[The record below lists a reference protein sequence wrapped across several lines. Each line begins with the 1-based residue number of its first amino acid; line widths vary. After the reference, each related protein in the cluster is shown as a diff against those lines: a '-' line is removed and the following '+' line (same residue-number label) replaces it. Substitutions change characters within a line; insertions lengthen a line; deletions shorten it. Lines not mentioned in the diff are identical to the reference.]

1 MRTRL
6 MFLVAFLVLVGAG
19 PAWAEEWTSVRGR
32 VVWAEKKLP
41 EKKEIG
47 KRVEAHPDA
56 KACLAKGPLYDESLV
71 VNAKN
76 RGVRWVAVWLM
87 ADDDPKRPLP
97 VPAALKKPVPAKV
110 VLSPPCCRFE
120 PHVLAM
126 WGPQTLVVKGAKETT
141 HNVMLFGG
149 IAGPHFSPIFPPG
162 WDQLVV
168 KDVRPRLMP
177 INVTCAVHP
186 WMKAWVFVF
195 AHPYFAVTDAD
206 GAFVIPKVPPGKY
219 RLVAWHEASGWVIGG
234 KSPLKGGGKPVELR
248 GKVDVGTIDLRRVE

>member
-6 MFLVAFLVLVGAG
+6 SPLVAVVVLVGAG
-19 PAWAEEWTSVRGR
+19 PAWAEEWASVRGR
-32 VVWAEKKLP
+32 VVWADKKLP
-41 EKKEIG
+41 ERKKIEVTID
-47 KRVEAHPDA
+47 R

-71 VNAKN
+71 VNPKN
-76 RGVRWVAVWLM
+76 GGVRWVAVWLM
-87 ADDDPKRPLP
+87 AEDPKTPLP
-97 VPAALKKPVPAKV
+97 VPDALKKPAPAKV
-110 VLSPPCCRFE
+110 VLSAPCCRFE
-120 PHVLAM
+120 PRVLAM
-126 WGPQTLVVKGAKETT
+126 WEPQVLVVKGSKEVT

-149 IAGPHFSPIFPPG
+149 VAGPHFSPIFPPG

-177 INVTCAVHP
+177 INVTCAIHL

-219 RLVAWHEASGWVIGG
+219 RLVAWQEASGWVIGG
-234 KSPLKGGGKPVELR
+234 RSPVKGGGKRVELR
-248 GKVDVGTIDLRRVE
+248 GKVDVGAIELRVE